1 MKKPDPK
8 FGMIYICRECQKEM
22 PVDEEK
28 STPKEVHLKDDC
40 PCGGKGVMKFN
51 G

>member
-8 FGMIYICRECQKEM
+8 FGMIYICRVCQKEM
-22 PVDEEK
+22 PEDKEK
-28 STPKEVHLKDDC
+28 GKPGEVHLKHFC